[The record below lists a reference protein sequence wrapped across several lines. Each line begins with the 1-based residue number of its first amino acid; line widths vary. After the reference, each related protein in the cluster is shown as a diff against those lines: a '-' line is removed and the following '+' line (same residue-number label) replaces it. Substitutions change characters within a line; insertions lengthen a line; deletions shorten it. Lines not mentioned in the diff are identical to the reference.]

1 LKENLMPARTRPLRT
16 TLLLLP
22 FLLAASALTVPV
34 RAQSGLA
41 ERIQAYLDSVQA
53 AGAYP
58 GLTVGV
64 ALADGTTL
72 ALASGRSDRETGTP
86 MRPRDRMMTGS
97 VGKMFFAALALQLI
111 DEGVFGL
118 DDPVARHLGDLSWY
132 PHLPNADQITVR
144 MLLSHT
150 SGLVRYEFDDRFL
163 RDLTADPYRVWR
175 PEALVAYLLDTDAP
189 FPAGRGWTYS
199 DTNYI
204 VLGILMERLTGRTV
218 YEQVYARF
226 LGPLG
231 LADTIPS
238 DRPVLPGLVQGYAG
252 ANNPFGGRDAM
263 ISDGRFALN
272 PQFEWTGGGF
282 ITSSYDL
289 ARWARELFTG
299 RVYGPQTLARAVE
312 GVSAPGLGRGSRYG
326 LGVIL
331 WTTRLGPAWGHS
343 GYFPGYLTEVRWYP
357 DLGVAVAVQVN
368 TSAARSPGTIA
379 DGVAARVGA
388 GR

>member
-1 LKENLMPARTRPLRT
+1 MLQRSRPNRPAIV
-16 TLLLLP
+16 LLLA
-22 FLLAASALTVPV
+22 LAVSVAFTAPV
-34 RAQSGLA
+34 RAQSDLA
-41 ERIQAYLDSVQA
+41 GRLQAYLDSVQA

-64 ALADGTTL
+64 ARADGTTL
-72 ALASGRSDRETGTP
+72 ALASGLSDREAGTP

-97 VGKMFFAALALQLI
+97 VGKLFFAALALQLI

-132 PHLPNADQITVR
+132 PHLPNAGAITVR
-144 MLLSHT
+144 MLLNHT

-175 PEALVAYLLDTDAP
+175 PEELLAYLFDTKAS
-189 FPAGRGWTYS
+189 FPAGQGWTYA

-218 YEQVYARF
+218 YEQVRTRF
-226 LGPLG
+226 LDPLG

-263 ISDGRFALN
+263 ITEGRFALN
-272 PQFEWTGGGF
+272 PQFEWTGGGY

-299 RVYGPQTLARAVE
+299 RVYGPQTLARALE
-312 GVSAPGLGRGSRYG
+312 GVSAPGLGRGARYG

-331 WTTRLGPAWGHS
+331 WMTRLGPAWGHS

-368 TSAARSPGTIA
+368 TSAARSPGSIA
-379 DGVAARVGA
+379 DGVAARVSA
-388 GR
+388 GH